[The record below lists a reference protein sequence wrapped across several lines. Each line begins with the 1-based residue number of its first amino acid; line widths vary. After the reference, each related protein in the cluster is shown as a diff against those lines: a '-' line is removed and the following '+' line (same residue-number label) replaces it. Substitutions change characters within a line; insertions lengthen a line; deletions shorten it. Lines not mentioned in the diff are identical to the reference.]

1 MTVECHV
8 PGSEL
13 LAAEESTILT
23 SVKDEISHETSRSVV
38 HENTKLLVVGAT
50 THHFEANVLQAGG
63 LGDLPVDT
71 GSSSSRHGSDINDKV
86 ANLSVE
92 VVLVC
97 VPVTASIV
105 SDLIRSALGI
115 KTHAPPSSYG
125 SESITAI
132 PLNPEVA
139 LMVGRVTASPMN

>member
-1 MTVECHV
+1 MDTSTSSDGHV
-8 PGSEL
+8 RNINNKV
-13 LAAEESTILT
+13 TDLT
-23 SVKDEISHETSRSVV
+23 
-38 HENTKLLVVGAT
+38 
-50 THHFEANVLQAGG
+50 
-63 LGDLPVDT
+63 
-71 GSSSSRHGSDINDKV
+71 
-86 ANLSVE
+86 VE